1 MTPGPGTHIQADAVE
16 NNILKVESI
25 RKDIEFFKRRCEGL
39 VARFE
44 ASEIV
49 SERMRLADEYS
60 RALEQVETQQLL
72 LELLERREGERGVA
86 VPSLER
92 RAPDPGP
99 AGC

>member
-1 MTPGPGTHIQADAVE
+1 MTPGPGTHVQVGGME

-39 VARFE
+39 AEQFE

-60 RALEQVETQQLL
+60 RALEQVEAQQLL
-72 LELLERREGERGVA
+72 LELLERQEGGRGVA
-86 VPSLER
+86 APSLER
-92 RAPDPGP
+92 RAPVPSP